1 MQELVIVVILAQ
13 TDFNIWKGEGRGMR
27 KIEYSAVMCFA
38 FYSIE
43 YRHRG
48 KLEEK
53 TDLDWW
59 KSMLP
64 VTGIMKAEGCKT
76 VQKKSVTVFVF
87 WQ

>member
-53 TDLDWW
+53 TDLD
-59 KSMLP
+59 
-64 VTGIMKAEGCKT
+64 
-76 VQKKSVTVFVF
+76 
-87 WQ
+87 